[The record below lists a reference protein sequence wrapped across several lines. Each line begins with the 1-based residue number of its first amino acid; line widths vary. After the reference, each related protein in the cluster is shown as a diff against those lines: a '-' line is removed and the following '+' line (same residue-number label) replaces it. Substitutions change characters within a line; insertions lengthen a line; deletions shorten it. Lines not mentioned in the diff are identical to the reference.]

1 MKLRAIIKE
10 SPELSDQTII
20 VIFEGDERKQ
30 HFEVKCEFNPY
41 QIGIRKWDSWDL
53 WIKWES
59 EIFTDE
65 KTQVK
70 SYFTHLICSKAKP
83 FCQVGNGK

>member
-1 MKLRAIIKE
+1 MKLRATIKDIPVIGE
-10 SPELSDQTII
+10 NI
-20 VIFEGDERKQ
+20 VIVKFEGDEKQQ
-30 HFEVKCEFNPY
+30 HFEVRCDFNPY
-41 QIGIRKWDSWDL
+41 RHRMRVWDSWDF

-70 SYFTHLICSKAKP
+70 SYFTHLVCSKAEP
-83 FCQVGNGK
+83 FYQIGNGK

>member
-1 MKLRAIIKE
+1 MKLRATIKDI
-10 SPELSDQTII
+10 PNLSENYII
-20 VIFEGDERKQ
+20 VLFEGDEKRQ
-30 HFEVKCEFNPY
+30 HFQLRCEFNPY
-41 QIGIRKWDSWDL
+41 QHRMRVWDSWDF

-70 SYFTHLICSKAKP
+70 SYFTHLICSRAEP
-83 FCQVGNGK
+83 FYQIGNGK